1 MRVKSRLPRAFLCPI
16 SGRMNELMPLS
27 KALLDQAIDSGKLIC
42 LPTETV
48 YGLAAPIDRSDLLSR
63 IFTLKERP
71 LFDPLIVHVENTE
84 AAKNLALEWPEAA
97 EQLAAAFW
105 PGPLT
110 LILKRNP
117 DLISDLITAG
127 LPTVG
132 VRVPAHPV
140 AREILRLIS
149 TPLAAPSANKFTK
162 TSPTT
167 LEHVK
172 QSFSAQDV
180 LFIEGGSCEVGLEST
195 IVEVSEKSVVILR
208 RGMITSEDIARV
220 LGTDYKISFGLSAAE
235 NAHQVV
241 APGMHYIH
249 YRPEWPVIVG
259 KGKLL
264 EQKQRSW
271 PDYASLLCEERM
283 VDGDPLLAAR
293 AIYGLL
299 RTPLQAGYQALYLD
313 VSLLDFAD
321 ERVQAIW
328 DRLQKAMSLCL
339 F

>member
-1 MRVKSRLPRAFLCPI
+1 
-16 SGRMNELMPLS
+16 MNEMMTLS
-27 KALLDQAIDSGKLIC
+27 KELLDQALSAGKLIC

-48 YGLAAPIDRSDLLSR
+48 YGLAAPIDRSDLLAR

-71 LFDPLIVHVENTE
+71 LFDPLIVHVENTA
-84 AAKNLALEWPEAA
+84 AAKALVGQWPAAA

-110 LILKRNP
+110 LILRRNP
-117 DLISDLITAG
+117 EVISDLITAG

-132 VRVPAHPV
+132 IRVPSHPV
-140 AREILRLIS
+140 ARQILQLIK

-180 LFIEGGSCEVGLEST
+180 LFIEGGSCDVGLEST
-195 IVEVSEKSVVILR
+195 IVEVSEQSAVILR
-208 RGMITSEDIARV
+208 RGMITSQDLSRV
-220 LGTDYKISFGLSAAE
+220 LGSDFKISFGLSAAE

-249 YRPEWPVIVG
+249 YRPDWPVIVG
-259 KGKLL
+259 QGNLS
-264 EQKQRSW
+264 EQNQAQW
-271 PDYASLLCEERM
+271 PAFASLRCEERM
-283 VDGDPLLAAR
+283 VDGNPLIAAR
-293 AIYGLL
+293 ALYGLL
-299 RTPLQAGYQALYLD
+299 RTPLSTGHEALYLD
-313 VSLLDFAD
+313 VSQLDFAD
-321 ERVQAIW
+321 ERVQALW
-328 DRLQKAMSLCL
+328 DRLQKAMSLNL
-339 F
+339 L